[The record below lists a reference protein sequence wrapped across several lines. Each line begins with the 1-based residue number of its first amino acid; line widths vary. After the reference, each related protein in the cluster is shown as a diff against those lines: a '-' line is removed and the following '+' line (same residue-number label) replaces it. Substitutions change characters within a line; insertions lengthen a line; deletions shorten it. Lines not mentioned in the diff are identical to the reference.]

1 MSKRRLLVVEDEEH
15 TRSTLTLLLEHAGY
29 SVLETES
36 GTEALYLILAHRRNN
51 QPIELMVL
59 DIEVYGLSGLKLLDI
74 LEQQQAAVPTI
85 LITGLTRTPRDR
97 LNLRLGSLDY
107 LPKPFTP
114 DTLISRVSA
123 MLPSHTP
130 DTHSSL

>member
-1 MSKRRLLVVEDEEH
+1 MSKQRILVVEDEEH

-36 GTEALYLILAHRRNN
+36 GTEALYLILNHRRNN

-85 LITGLTRTPRDR
+85 LITGLTRAPHDSQLQQSSR
-97 LNLRLGSLDY
+97 LDY

-123 MLPSHTP
+123 MLPSGAP
-130 DTHSSL
+130 SS

>member
-1 MSKRRLLVVEDEEH
+1 MSKRRILVVEDEEY
-15 TRSTLTLLLEHAGY
+15 TRSTLTLLLENAGY
-29 SVLETES
+29 HVLETES
-36 GTEALYLILAHRRNN
+36 GTEALRLILTHRRKN

-59 DIEVYGLSGLKLLDI
+59 DSEMYGLSGLKLLDI

-85 LITGLTRTPRDR
+85 LITGLTRAPHDSQLQQSSR
-97 LNLRLGSLDY
+97 LDY

-123 MLPSHTP
+123 MLPSGAP
-130 DTHSSL
+130 SS

>member
-1 MSKRRLLVVEDEEH
+1 MSKRRILVVEDEEH

-29 SVLETES
+29 YVLETES
-36 GTEALYLILAHRRNN
+36 GTEALYLILSHRQKK

-85 LITGLTRTPRDR
+85 LITGLTRAPREQ
-97 LNLRLGSLDY
+97 LNFRAGSLDY

-123 MLPSHTP
+123 MLPSDAP
-130 DTHSSL
+130 SSQ